1 MQYNGQACFLPVH
14 LDTWTPGQRGSK
26 NQKGMGMSTSSQSR
40 LFFYGLLG
48 LAVVAAYLLLR
59 PYLGV
64 IALALITV
72 IIFRPL
78 YVFLYR
84 RLRRRRGLATGLTLL
99 FLLLV
104 VLGPLA
110 LIAQRIQV
118 QIVLFQNA
126 VVAFLEEPE
135 ELFDASIAQVNV
147 LLARVPFL
155 QTIEIT
161 DQSVLVLLR
170 EYAATLSGIAGSY
183 LGNVLINI
191 GTTSLDSIVRI
202 VLFLV
207 LLAVLFPSFPRDVQM
222 FKRISPLSDDL
233 DQLYIDKLSTMAKAM
248 VRGVL
253 VIALAQGLAQAVLY
267 WIAGVPYLF
276 FLTLLT
282 IIAAMLPLGTGI
294 VAIPVGLVLLALGQ
308 YWQAGVVIGGNLI
321 VVNQIDNL
329 LRPML
334 VSKEAYLNPALLLLS
349 AFGGLNLFGLLGVI
363 YGPMV
368 MIFITTTFEIYLEYY
383 LPGRSQTKDAVPPA
397 AEAVQQTDVVHEHG

>member
-1 MQYNGQACFLPVH
+1 MN
-14 LDTWTPGQRGSK
+14 S
-26 NQKGMGMSTSSQSR
+26 MSQSR

-48 LAVVAAYLLLR
+48 LSTAAAFLLLR

-72 IIFRPL
+72 IIFRPV

-84 RLRRRRGLATGLTLL
+84 RLRRRRGLATALTLL
-99 FLLLV
+99 LLLLV

-110 LIAQRIQV
+110 LIAQRVQAQV
-118 QIVLFQNA
+118 VLLRDDA
-126 VVAFLEEPE
+126 ALFLDNPE
-135 ELFDASIAQVNV
+135 QLFDAFVGQLNL
-147 LLARVPFL
+147 LLAGVPFF
-155 QTIEIT
+155 QAIEVT
-161 DQSVLVLLR
+161 DQSVLAMLR
-170 EYAATLSGIAGSY
+170 EYSGTLSTAVGTY
-183 LGNVLINI
+183 LGTALISI
-191 GTTSLDSIVRI
+191 STSSLDSIISI
-202 VLFLV
+202 VLFFV

-233 DQLYIDKLSTMAKAM
+233 DQLYIDKLSVMAKAM
-248 VRGVL
+248 VRGVF
-253 VIALAQGLAQAVLY
+253 VIALAQGLTQGVLY
-267 WIAGVPYLF
+267 WVAGVPYLF
-276 FLTLLT
+276 FLTLFS
-282 IIAAMLPLGTGI
+282 IIAAMLPLGAGI

-308 YWQAGVVIGGNLI
+308 YWQAGLVIGGYLI
-321 VVNQIDNL
+321 VVNQIDNV

-383 LPGRSQTKDAVPPA
+383 LPNKSTLPARTASAPTSAATPTNGEGPAAPAAATAPPA
-397 AEAVQQTDVVHEHG
+397 SPAGPRNSGAA